1 MTIDILSILQLA
13 AGLAPTVKSILDA
26 ATGNESIVAKIKDI
40 SAPLAGILETVGE
53 TLFPK
58 AAPALRIAAGAMAAF
73 DPDVTK
79 WLQGSL
85 NALLDPSPGL
95 VVDGL
100 YGPKTRAAVEQLQ
113 TKFGLRVDGWAGS
126 LTQAAIASALATK
139 PKL

>member
-1 MTIDILSILQLA
+1 MDVLAIVQLA
-13 AGLAPTVKSILDA
+13 ASLAPTVKSILDA
-26 ATGNESIVAKIKDI
+26 ATGNESIVTKIKDI
-40 SAPLAGILETVGE
+40 SAPLAGILETIGE

-58 AAPALRIAAGAMAAF
+58 AAPALRVAAGAMAAF

-85 NALLDPSPGL
+85 NALVDPSPNL

-113 TKFGLRVDGWAGS
+113 AKYGLRIDGWAGS

>member
-1 MTIDILSILQLA
+1 MDVIAIIRLA
-13 AGLAPTVKSILDA
+13 VGLAPTVKSILDA

-85 NALLDPSPGL
+85 NSLLDPSPNL
-95 VVDGL
+95 IVDGL

>member
-1 MTIDILSILQLA
+1 MNVLAILQIA
-13 AGLAPTVKSILDA
+13 ANLAPTVKSILDT
-26 ATGNESIVAKIKDI
+26 ATGNESIVTKIREI
-40 SAPLAGILETVGE
+40 SDPLASILETVGE

-85 NALLDPSPGL
+85 NVLIVPSPNL

-100 YGPKTRAAVEQLQ
+100 YGPKTRAAVEQVQ
-113 TKFGLRVDGWAGS
+113 AAYGLRVDGWAGS
-126 LTQAAIASALATK
+126 ITQAAIAAALAKRPT
-139 PKL
+139 L

>member
-1 MTIDILSILQLA
+1 MNILSIVQLVA
-13 AGLAPTVKSILDA
+13 SLAPTVKSILDVA
-26 ATGNESIVAKIKDI
+26 AGNASIVTKIKEV
-40 SAPLAGILETVGE
+40 SVPLASVLDALGAE
-53 TLFPK
+53 LFPK

-73 DPDVTK
+73 DQDVTK

-85 NALLDPSPGL
+85 NVLVEPSPNL

-100 YGPKTRAAVEQLQ
+100 YGPKTRAAVEQMQ
-113 TKFGLRVDGWAGS
+113 AKYGLRIDGWAGS

>member
-1 MTIDILSILQLA
+1 MDVLAIFQLA
-13 AGLAPTVKSILDA
+13 AALAPTVKSILDA
-26 ATGNESIVAKIKDI
+26 ASGNESIVTKIKEV
-40 SAPLAGILETVGE
+40 SAPLAGLLETIGG
-53 TLFPK
+53 TLFPQ
-58 AAPALRIAAGAMAAF
+58 AAPALRVAAGAMAAF

-85 NALLDPSPGL
+85 NSLLDPSPNL

-113 TKFGLRVDGWAGS
+113 AKYGLRIDGWAGS

>member
-1 MTIDILSILQLA
+1 MDVLAIIQLA

-26 ATGNESIVAKIKDI
+26 ATGNESIVAKIKGI
-40 SAPLAGILETVGE
+40 STPLAGILETVGE

-85 NALLDPSPGL
+85 NVLVDPSPNL

-100 YGPKTRAAVEQLQ
+100 YGPKTRAAVELLQ
-113 TKFGLRVDGWAGS
+113 AKHGLRIDGWAGS

>member
-1 MTIDILSILQLA
+1 MDVLAIIQLA
-13 AGLAPTVKSILDA
+13 AGLAPTVKSILDS
-26 ATGNESIVAKIKDI
+26 ATGNESIVTKIKEV
-40 SAPLAGILETVGE
+40 SAPLAGLLETVGG

-58 AAPALRIAAGAMAAF
+58 AAPALRIAAGAIASF

-85 NALLDPSPGL
+85 NSLLDPSPNL

-100 YGPKTRAAVEQLQ
+100 YGPKTRAAVELLQ
-113 TKFGLRVDGWAGS
+113 AKYGLRIDGWAGS

>member
-1 MTIDILSILQLA
+1 MMDVIAIIRLA
-13 AGLAPTVKSILDA
+13 VGLAPTVKSILDA

-40 SAPLAGILETVGE
+40 SAPLAGILETAGE

-85 NALLDPSPGL
+85 NSLLDPSPNL
-95 VVDGL
+95 IVDGL

>member
-1 MTIDILSILQLA
+1 MDVLAIIQLA
-13 AGLAPTVKSILDA
+13 AGLAPTVKSIIDA
-26 ATGNESIVAKIKDI
+26 AAGNESIVTKIKEV

-53 TLFPK
+53 ALFPK

-85 NALLDPSPGL
+85 NSLLDPSPNL

-113 TKFGLRVDGWAGS
+113 AKYGLRIDGWAGS

>member
-1 MTIDILSILQLA
+1 MDVLAIIQLA

-26 ATGNESIVAKIKDI
+26 ATGNESIVTKIKEV
-40 SAPLAGILETVGE
+40 SAPLAGLLETVGGA
-53 TLFPK
+53 LFPQ
-58 AAPALRIAAGAMAAF
+58 AAPALRVAAGAMAAF
-73 DPDVTK
+73 DPNVTK

-85 NALLDPSPGL
+85 NVLVDPSPNL

-113 TKFGLRVDGWAGS
+113 AKYGLRIDGWAGS
-126 LTQAAIASALATK
+126 LTQAAIASALATR

>member
-1 MTIDILSILQLA
+1 MDVLAIVQLA
-13 AGLAPTVKSILDA
+13 ASLAPTVKSILDA
-26 ATGNESIVAKIKDI
+26 ATGNESIVTKIKDI

-58 AAPALRIAAGAMAAF
+58 AAPALRVAAGAMAAF

-85 NALLDPSPGL
+85 NALVDPSPNL

-100 YGPKTRAAVEQLQ
+100 YGPKTRAAVELLQ
-113 TKFGLRVDGWAGS
+113 AKYGLRIDGWAGT

>member
-1 MTIDILSILQLA
+1 MDVLSIIQLA

-26 ATGNESIVAKIKDI
+26 ATGNDSIVAKIKEI
-40 SAPLAGILETVGE
+40 STPLAGILETVGE
-53 TLFPK
+53 SLFPK
-58 AAPALRIAAGAMAAF
+58 AAPALRVAAGAMAAF

-85 NALLDPSPGL
+85 NALIVPSPNL

-113 TKFGLRVDGWAGS
+113 AANGLRVDGWAGS
-126 LTQAAIASALATK
+126 ITQAAIAAALAKRPT
-139 PKL
+139 L